1 MVLTL
6 VYIVYFVVLVIN
18 VLIVEIIVLS
28 EVAFHRYFQ
37 VLVYVSMNSI
47 EHKGNSRDRVL
58 TISVVYV

>member
-1 MVLTL
+1 M
-6 VYIVYFVVLVIN
+6 IN
-18 VLIVEIIVLS
+18 MLIVEIIVLS